1 MMSFLFNLYWSS
13 PKKNESKRRLCW
25 QSLRTHLQMAN
36 RLFLSFRRAPGK
48 GKGMFGGS
56 ILLQQVIKRENWNP
70 RNQGWHLWAFN
81 FFSFSCL
88 FGPILRMAAVAV
100 SPKKMTREKR
110 EDNYAHI
117 LRCHHLIQHMSVDS

>member
-1 MMSFLFNLYWSS
+1 
-13 PKKNESKRRLCW
+13 
-25 QSLRTHLQMAN
+25 MAN

-56 ILLQQVIKRENWNP
+56 ILLQQVIKK
-70 RNQGWHLWAFN
+70 RNLEPPKSRDGICGPLISSLSLVSLGPSSLSFN
-81 FFSFSCL
+81 L
-88 FGPILRMAAVAV
+88 MG
-100 SPKKMTREKR
+100 PKKMTREKR